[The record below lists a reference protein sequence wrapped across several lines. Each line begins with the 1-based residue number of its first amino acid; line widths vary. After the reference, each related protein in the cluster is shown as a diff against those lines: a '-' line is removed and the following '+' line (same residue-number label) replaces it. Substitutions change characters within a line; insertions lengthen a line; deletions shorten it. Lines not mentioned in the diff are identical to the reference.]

1 MANRIEPIERASGT
15 GSVTRKDGTPL
26 GEVNYDLRV
35 YQRIM
40 DVGTKD
46 GPESVSGLI
55 SIEGQVEGLDS
66 FALMS
71 EGAMLTLRLE
81 DGRELEFFFKDIK
94 GRIAAGGG
102 LHKP

>member
-26 GEVNYDLRV
+26 GEVDYDLRV

-46 GPESVSGLI
+46 GPESLSGLK
-55 SIEGQVEGLDS
+55 SIEGQVKGLDS
-66 FALMS
+66 SALMS
-71 EGAMLTLRLE
+71 EGLFLL
-81 DGRELEFFFKDIK
+81 IS
-94 GRIAAGGG
+94 
-102 LHKP
+102 